1 MTFPTSQTTRF
12 RIDVPDDVLADL
24 RTRLRNARF
33 TGSLDHRPWEG
44 GTDPAYLRELVA
56 YWADGFDFRAQET
69 RLNELDHYK
78 APVQGEDLHFLRV
91 PGAGPDPMPI
101 LLCHGWPSSFLEML
115 PLATR
120 LADPARYGGDPGDSF
135 DVVIPSMPGFL
146 YSGLPAEPLTRAA
159 MAGALHLLM
168 TEVLGHERYGA
179 FGGDIGGAAVGWL
192 GALYPDQVLGIHLIH
207 PPVPASLDTPPL
219 TPEEQAFLDAEA
231 AYDERDGGY
240 SEIMLTR
247 PDTIAAALVDSP
259 TGLAAW
265 IVDKLRA
272 WSDCQGDLESRFDRD
287 TLLTML
293 TLYWATGSIG
303 TSFKSY
309 YDWHLNPPRP
319 PITVPSAV
327 TLSHEPSVA
336 RFPRSLAERA
346 LTDLRHWNTPAR
358 GGHFMP
364 LEEPAQLTTDLTT
377 FFRPLRTA

>member
-1 MTFPTSQTTRF
+1 MAVTPF
-12 RIDVPDDVLADL
+12 RIEVPDDVLDDL

-33 TGSLDHRPWEG
+33 TRSLDHRPWEG
-44 GTDPAYLRELVA
+44 GTDPAYLRELVT
-56 YWADGFDFRAQET
+56 YWADGFDFRAQEA
-69 RLNELDHYK
+69 RLNELDHCK
-78 APVQGEDLHFLRV
+78 APVRGRDLHFVRI
-91 PGAGPDPMPI
+91 PGTGRAPLPI
-101 LLCHGWPSSFLEML
+101 LLCHGWPSSFMEML
-115 PLATR
+115 PLAAR

-146 YSGLPAEPLTRAA
+146 YSDLPDEPLTRPA
-159 MAGALHLLM
+159 MARMLHLLM

-192 GALYPDQVLGIHLIH
+192 GALYPDQVTGIHLIH
-207 PPVPASLDTPPL
+207 PPAPASLDVPPL
-219 TPEEQAFLDAEA
+219 TPDEQAFLDAEA

-247 PDTIAAALVDSP
+247 PDTIAAALLDSP
-259 TGLAAW
+259 AGLAAW

-272 WSDCQGDLESRFDRD
+272 WSDCDGDLESRFDRD

-309 YDWHLNPPRP
+309 YDWPSNPPRP

-336 RFPRSLAERA
+336 SLPRSFAERA

-358 GGHFMP
+358 GGHFMA
-364 LEEPAQLTTDLTT
+364 LEEPAQLAADITT
-377 FFRPLRTA
+377 FFRALRLA